1 MTNIAAAPVM
11 PKGFGGRPE
20 PRQEARSKVTG
31 QPLYAADL
39 PVEGLAYGY
48 LVMSSIAR
56 GRMHAIRLEAAQAVR
71 GVLDILT
78 HETVEPIPGLDAFMS
93 GGQGVTALRP
103 LENDRIH
110 HEGQNCRSRGG
121 RNVRGGAR
129 SGLPVEIDYEEE
141 SPTASFDGQGAEYL
155 RQDAVRPDHEDP
167 KAGDVKAGSRRRP

>member
-1 MTNIAAAPVM
+1 MTNVAAAPVM

-39 PVEGLAYGY
+39 PVEDLAYGY

-56 GRMHAIRLEAAQAVR
+56 GRMRDIRLEAAKAVR

-103 LENDRIH
+103 LEDDRIH
-110 HEGQNCRSRGG
+110 HEGQI
-121 RNVRGGAR
+121 VALVVAETYEVAR
-129 SGLPVEIDYEEE
+129 EAGYLIEIDYEEE
-141 SPTASFDGQGAEYL
+141 SPTASFDGQGAGICGKM
-155 RQDAVRPDHEDP
+155 Q
-167 KAGDVKAGSRRRP
+167 